1 MGFGRVRE
9 VIAAPKEI
17 ERVGSTH
24 IKVTWPDGHESLFPN
39 NLLRSECPCATCNDF
54 RRKREAKRG
63 LNVLPQ
69 GTPTSV
75 YAQSMSLVGSYA
87 VQIRWSDGHQTGIYI
102 WDFLREICPC
112 EECKKQR
119 A

>member
-1 MGFGRVRE
+1 M
-9 VIAAPKEI
+9 IPAPESI
-17 ERVGSTH
+17 ERIASTH
-24 IKVTWPDGHESLFPN
+24 IKVVWPGGHESLFPN
-39 NLLRSECPCATCNDF
+39 NFLRAQCPCATCSDF
-54 RRKREAKRG
+54 RLKRAAKRG
-63 LNVLPQ
+63 LHVLPE

-75 YAQSMSLVGSYA
+75 FAQSMSLVGSYA
-87 VQIRWSDGHQTGIYI
+87 VQILWSDGHQTGIYT